1 MRRALLPFLLGL
13 LGFGLFVT
21 SMAMAASGQPVAAPL
36 SWDTP
41 LYQDGDGDGDEMD
54 STGPISHPVAIAI
67 ANHFSD
73 TGVTYTDIMSHHVN
87 QGLGFGVI
95 AKAYFISEALSGTNE
110 MVGPLIAEFLNGSGW
125 GQILKAHGL
134 HPGVAGRGGNLGG
147 IMSNRFDKK
156 GSVLP
161 PGLEKK
167 GDVCWPP
174 GHCKNNGSG
183 QGDSFGPPGLKSS
196 SEDEGD
202 DRGGG
207 RPAVPPGQVGKDKSN
222 NGKGKG
228 NK

>member
-36 SWDTP
+36 SGDSP
-41 LYQDGDGDGDEMD
+41 LFLDPPS
-54 STGPISHPVAIAI
+54 STLAMSPTHPVAIAI

-73 TGVTYTDIMSHHVN
+73 TFGVTYTDIMSHHVN

-95 AKAYFISEALSGTNE
+95 AKAYFISEALSGTGV
-110 MVGPLIAEFLNGSGW
+110 MPADVIYKFLNEGMGW
-125 GQILKAHGL
+125 GEIMKSYGL

-161 PGLEKK
+161 PGLQKK
-167 GDVCWPP
+167 VDDCWPP

-183 QGDSFGPPGLKSS
+183 DGAGLGPPGLKSS
-196 SEDEGD
+196 SEDDGD